1 MIQRLNITKTIISF
15 SLIIKAFANS
25 KRSKSVELSDFNV
38 GGLLKGIIV
47 ANGLIKNLSQ
57 C

>member
-1 MIQRLNITKTIISF
+1 MISF
-15 SLIIKAFANS
+15 ILIIKAFANS
-25 KRSKSVELSDFNV
+25 KKSKSVELSDFNV